1 MANFEE
7 ELPKTTDGV
16 VDPVGQHYSR
26 HNWKGGVKLRQNS
39 RERDRTSNVIIG
51 ITDYEYFS
59 YKKHCGRRAGHR
71 HFFIRGSPQAVYQI
85 VDIFK
90 AAIPAELFRDAPDH
104 PDVRKW
110 WPMLAPGTV
119 VPQVTVAEAQ
129 QSRRGAVAEVAAAL
143 AAAPAAA
150 PEPVPPVPGPAAPAP
165 ALPTAAPPR
174 PPLARW
180 DPVTGSYRGVAVS
193 PAPAAAPAAAP
204 AVASPSGLDRSV
216 TGSGASTALPLQPPP
231 VHDVPRTLAAAHP
244 DDQEELAGLLIDGL
258 QKNMGVNLGTGS
270 GPTDLPAVLAEVV
283 AQDIVVPPSAEDELA
298 AADWDCSPSSP
309 DARGVISESEAEDQE
324 DQEENEEPRGAK
336 KP

>member
-1 MANFEE
+1 M
-7 ELPKTTDGV
+7 
-16 VDPVGQHYSR
+16 
-26 HNWKGGVKLRQNS
+26 
-39 RERDRTSNVIIG
+39 
-51 ITDYEYFS
+51 
-59 YKKHCGRRAGHR
+59 
-71 HFFIRGSPQAVYQI
+71 
-85 VDIFK
+85 
-90 AAIPAELFRDAPDH
+90 
-104 PDVRKW
+104 
-110 WPMLAPGTV
+110 APGTV

-180 DPVTGSYRGVAVS
+180 DPVTGSDRGVAVS

-204 AVASPSGLDRSV
+204 AVASSSGLDRSV

-298 AADWDCSPSSP
+298 DWLWVSAEPHHPCHQPGDPDRSAHDHATRFEQPRPRVSDSRSSEPLSAGSAALG
-309 DARGVISESEAEDQE
+309 ARRSLFSL
-324 DQEENEEPRGAK
+324 PRSFSLGR
-336 KP
+336 